1 MAEERVKKE
10 GVEHLVNFEVI
21 DYRTFARR
29 ADNQGKFDR
38 VISCEMIE
46 AVGKQTSSQSSRN
59 NVLAT
64 NSLSSPTRL
73 RTRASWGIFLGC
85 RAGIEV

>member
-10 GVEHLVNFEVI
+10 KLEHLINFEVI

-46 AVGKQTSSQSSRN
+46 AVGHEVRSELYRLLIW
-59 NVLAT
+59 VLYMII
-64 NSLSSPTRL
+64 N
-73 RTRASWGIFLGC
+73 
-85 RAGIEV
+85 